1 MSNHESIMKLW
12 VVMPLFI
19 AFAVLFIIPSTA
31 VLISNNS
38 YFGTTNLVYGQP
50 DQMNSNVTNSLN
62 IQNIPLKKVHV
73 EDIDIAYKM
82 LGKGDPILLVSGSSS
97 DMNAWEPSTL
107 RNLSSNHTVIV
118 FDNRGVGNTTTGT
131 KPFSIQQ
138 LANDTAGL
146 LDALKIQKADVL
158 GYSLGSF
165 VAQQLTVMHPE
176 KVNRLILVA
185 ASCGGKEG
193 ISQSPQLVNFFSEMV
208 NKSINDIP
216 ITPQEV
222 KMLLSIPMGSAWM
235 ELHPNFLEAIPEAKD
250 LFAGISSNTIKQ
262 QNDISQNWMAT
273 NWSGICDELTKI
285 SNPTLIITGTHD
297 NNVPT
302 ANSLII
308 AGKIPG
314 AWLVQIKDA
323 GHALF
328 VQYPDKVNRVL
339 QTFLS
344 TTRNPG

>member
-82 LGKGDPILLVSGSSS
+82 LSKGDPILLVSGSSS